1 VVVHVP
7 KVQMNIQVEQSIEM
21 TSRSR
26 KPFIAIVDDDISI
39 CRSLKRLVES
49 HGIEADTFSS
59 GLEFTDLVENMPSFD
74 PQCVILDMH
83 MPGLNGVQVLQ
94 RMAKRKPRLPVIFLT
109 GTRDPYTFQLALT
122 SGAVAALHKPV
133 ADSVLMANL
142 RTILKMETGEEK

>member
-1 VVVHVP
+1 MRGWCPADPSWRRWKSCSVP
-7 KVQMNIQVEQSIEM
+7 SQAVTPLTSARSI
-21 TSRSR
+21 R
-26 KPFIAIVDDDISI
+26 
-39 CRSLKRLVES
+39 RSLKRLVES

-59 GLEFTDLVENMPSFD
+59 GLEFTDLVENMASFD

-94 RMAKRKPRLPVIFLT
+94 RLAKTKPSLPVIFLT

-133 ADSVLMANL
+133 ADSVLIANL
-142 RTILKMETGEEK
+142 RTILKMETREEK